1 MEGEVIVLKFRA
13 VFLVPVTAPE
23 ARGRILLK
31 LLQSTFAFLL
41 SIRWQLKS
49 WHVVSFVR
57 SLQFSR
63 CGRNGQLPLEINAER
78 LIPNRDR
85 CDSRRWQAG
94 IRVNDA
100 PVDVEKNGLA
110 IPLTH
115 LNPTIFPKH
124 RQMPFLSR

>member
-13 VFLVPVTAPE
+13 VFLVLVTAPE

-63 CGRNGQLPLEINAER
+63 CGRNGQFPLEINAER
-78 LIPNRDR
+78 LVPNRDR

-94 IRVNDA
+94 IPVNDS
-100 PVDVEKNGLA
+100 PMDVEENSLA
-110 IPLTH
+110 STFH
-115 LNPTIFPKH
+115 
-124 RQMPFLSR
+124 PFESDDLPEA